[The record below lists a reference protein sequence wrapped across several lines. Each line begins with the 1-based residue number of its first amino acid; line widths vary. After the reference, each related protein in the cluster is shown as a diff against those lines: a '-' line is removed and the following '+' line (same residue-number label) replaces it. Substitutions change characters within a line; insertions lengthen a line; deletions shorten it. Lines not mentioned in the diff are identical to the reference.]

1 MKKYIKLIEETIYN
15 FLIGFWTPFS
25 FLLAIAF
32 MIDDDDGVGIYMSF
46 ISIIIYLF
54 LLIKNN
60 IIFLK
65 NQKNKKIEKIFIVV
79 SFMLGILFAIFFH
92 NGAGIINPLGVLIM
106 LLLNVLFLFLNKKT
120 ELLYIILLVI
130 IDIIFIFFT
139 LKYFNII

>member
-54 LLIKNN
+54 LLIPNN

-120 ELLYIILLVI
+120 ELFNIILLVI

>member
-54 LLIKNN
+54 LLIPNN
-60 IIFLK
+60 IIFFK

-120 ELLYIILLVI
+120 EFPCPRNSV
-130 IDIIFIFFT
+130 T
-139 LKYFNII
+139 T